1 MELSLDPRHLLRL
14 AWRRKWLL
22 TIPAAVIGIVA
33 LVLTFS
39 LPTLYQSQATILI
52 ERQDVPET
60 VVQPL
65 VSDAVERRLEVLT
78 RRVLAPQNLLE
89 IIDRFD
95 LYADERAQLSQGE
108 LVQRLRSR
116 IETEILFTPVTDG
129 LARATR
135 ATLAFQ
141 IRFVDTDPTTARHVT
156 SELASVYLA
165 SNREERRSV
174 AEETTRFFTAER
186 ETLEREVDRIEEE
199 FAAFKTANRELLPEE
214 ADFKRD
220 QLNMLDER
228 LRALEGDLRVLRERQ
243 GFLQTQ
249 IALTNEFDERAVRG
263 GTTPESQLELLR
275 AELATAEAR
284 YSGDHPDVV
293 RLRREVRSLERV
305 VGGRSSGGRSGAL
318 AAEEARLSAELA
330 TLQDRYTS
338 EHPDVQRVRRELAT
352 VRQAIS
358 TAGGGDED
366 GRGRNPAYV
375 QLRAQ
380 LNSVDAEIAAIK
392 EQRAD
397 LRAER
402 EQLQA
407 QLAQAPEV
415 ERAYNGFVRRLDNA
429 IVARDAI
436 AEKETQT
443 RLSGALETTAMGE
456 ELSLLEPANVP
467 KSPHSPNRKLILAIG
482 AVFAVGTGSISVVLA
497 ELLDRTIR
505 SADELARIL
514 GDRALVSIPRIETAR
529 DRRRKWLL
537 RLGASVALVAAIG
550 GVGTWVH
557 HRVVPL
563 DALRYQAT
571 NQVMTW
577 MSSIAPLGDDREATA
592 DERR

>member
-22 TIPAAVIGIVA
+22 TIPAAIIGIVA

-78 RRVLAPQNLLE
+78 RRVLTSQNLLE
-89 IIDRFD
+89 FIERFD
-95 LYADERAQLSQGE
+95 LYADERGTLGQGA
-108 LVQRLRSR
+108 LVERLRSR

-129 LARATR
+129 LAHATP

-141 IRFVDTDPTTARHVT
+141 IWFTDADPTTAQRVT
-156 SELASVYLA
+156 SELVSVYLA
-165 SNREERRSV
+165 SNREERRLV
-174 AEETTRFFTAER
+174 AEETTRFFSTER
-186 ETLEREVDRIEEE
+186 ETLEREVDRIEDE
-199 FAAFKTANRELLPEE
+199 FAAFKSANRELLPEE
-214 ADFKRD
+214 ADFKRN
-220 QLNMLDER
+220 QLNTLDER
-228 LRALEGDLRVLRERQ
+228 LRGLESDLRVLRERQ

-249 IALTNEFDERAVRG
+249 IALTNEFDERARG
-263 GTTPESQLELLR
+263 GTTPESQLELLQ

-305 VGGRSSGGRSGAL
+305 VGSRASVGGGGAL

-352 VRQAIS
+352 VRQAMS
-358 TAGGGDED
+358 TSSGQNAD
-366 GRGRNPAYV
+366 GRQRNPAYV
-375 QLRAQ
+375 QLSAQ
-380 LNSVDAEIAAIK
+380 LNSIEAEIAAIR

-397 LRAER
+397 LRDER

-407 QLAQAPEV
+407 QLARAPEV
-415 ERAYNGFVRRLDNA
+415 ERTYNGFARRLDNA
-429 IVARDAI
+429 IASRDAI

-443 RLSGALETTAMGE
+443 RLSGSLETTAMGE

-505 SADELARIL
+505 SADDLARIL

-537 RLGASVALVAAIG
+537 RLGASVALIAAIS

-557 HRVVPL
+557 HQVVPL
-563 DALRYQAT
+563 DVLRYQAS
-571 NQVMTW
+571 NQIT
-577 MSSIAPLGDDREATA
+577 T
-592 DERR
+592 